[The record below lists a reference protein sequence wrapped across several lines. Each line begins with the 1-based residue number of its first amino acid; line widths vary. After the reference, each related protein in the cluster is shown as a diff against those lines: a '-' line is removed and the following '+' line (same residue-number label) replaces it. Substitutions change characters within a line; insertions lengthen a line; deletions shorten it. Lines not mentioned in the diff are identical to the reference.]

1 MDYYPDSVFCYDICQ
16 DGDGECFLLE
26 LTSFSSAGLY
36 ATNKAAI
43 VKRVSEIAEAEYLKT
58 MPA

>member
-1 MDYYPDSVFCYDICQ
+1 
-16 DGDGECFLLE
+16 LLE

-43 VKRVSEIAEAEYLKT
+43 VKKVSEIAEKEWEQWRKSRIIS
-58 MPA
+58 